1 MVGRRSFA
9 AKYDGDRIV
18 RFLKPHSILIRPT
31 CLSTYY
37 LAALADVQ
45 MNVGPITDTV
55 FTLSVV
61 FIVLTTLSVT
71 FCATEI
77 KAFE

>member
-18 RFLKPHSILIRPT
+18 RFLKPHSILIT